1 MKGKDIGDI
10 LGGALLIAIGLFAA
24 IYALRY
30 DVGTAGHMGPG
41 YFPVVLGLVL
51 IGLGVIIAVP
61 AFARKGEA
69 IEFRWQPLGL
79 VIASIVLFALTLRPL
94 GLVLATVAS
103 VFVAASADRN
113 FSWTGRAVVSAGIAL
128 LVYLI
133 FRLGLGMNLPVW
145 PRGF

>member
-1 MKGKDIGDI
+1 MKGKDVGDI